1 MKGRIDVL
9 DNDNIA
15 LVYGTTTDA
24 LKEAA
29 DHAAAIRNSGYRAT
43 RGDMGQ
49 VASIPDFVVMDWCIK
64 RGIPFER
71 FMASNEWNDEFL
83 NSEQAKPYRTWAGR
97 L

>member
-9 DNDNIA
+9 DDNNIA

-64 RGIPFER
+64 RGVDYHD
-71 FMASNEWNDEFL
+71 FMRTDQWNAEFL
-83 NSEQAKPYRTWAGR
+83 NSDHAKPYRTWAGR